1 MVTRA
6 LFAISL
12 GILSISALAG
22 ELRETVE
29 APGQDFFWE
38 IHTTVCED
46 LDAPDAEAIP
56 SCQIAVET
64 AKQFGSSDPRL
75 ARSLSNLTVRQPL
88 DLDSE
93 EQMIMHALETW
104 RQARLLGKYDPV
116 PTGPLSGLAS
126 LRSRQ
131 NRSEDAIAAYREAID
146 VGIEQLGERHV
157 EVAGLRALLGVE
169 LKKSGRLQEASEV
182 FSGCF
187 DGASRQTTRH
197 WEMGL
202 RLARLCARF
211 LGEISQNEGRIQDA
225 ERYFWLEKK
234 YAPDQS
240 E

>member
-12 GILSISALAG
+12 GILSLSALAG

-56 SCQIAVET
+56 ACQIAVEI
-64 AKQFGSSDPRL
+64 AKQFGSSDPRF

-88 DLDSE
+88 DLESE
-93 EQMIMHALETW
+93 EQIAMHAIETW
-104 RQARLLGKYDPV
+104 RQARALGKWDPV

-131 NRSEDAIAAYREAID
+131 NRIDEAIAAYREAID

-157 EVAGLRALLGVE
+157 EVAALRALLGIE
-169 LKKSGRLQEASEV
+169 FKKTGRLQEASEV

-187 DGASRQTTRH
+187 ESASRHTARH
-197 WEMGL
+197 REMAL
-202 RLARLCARF
+202 TLASACAKH
-211 LGEISQNEGRIQDA
+211 LGEISQNEGRTEDA
-225 ERYFWLEKK
+225 ERYFWLNKK
-234 YAPDQS
+234 YAPDR
-240 E
+240 